1 MRLSAKAQYACVA
14 MVELACN
21 WGERAPVHLKTIA
34 DNHGISQRFL
44 VQILLQLKG
53 TDLVEST
60 RGAAG
65 GYQLAKPPQEI
76 TLADVIHAI
85 DQAPPPSPLWPLAGS
100 QLDLGRPGRSATLPC
115 KKCKSLRAE
124 ASPRRNDARRP
135 RQADA
140 ADRRAIVSDLILTAS
155 TVRVT
160 DQPMHAQATIE

>member
-53 TDLVEST
+53 NDLVEST

-65 GYQLAKPPQEI
+65 GYQLARPPSEI
-76 TLADVIHAI
+76 TLADIIHAI
-85 DQAPPPSPLWPLAGS
+85 DQAPPLSPLALAGLNS
-100 QLDLGRPGRSATLPC
+100 SSAVQVVSHCLQEVQIGEQRRLAELTLADLVKQTQP
-115 KKCKSLRAE
+115 
-124 ASPRRNDARRP
+124 
-135 RQADA
+135 
-140 ADRRAIVSDLILTAS
+140 
-155 TVRVT
+155 T
-160 DQPMHAQATIE
+160 DELSFQI